1 MADLNQLACFM
12 DACEE
17 ANPRYPLPCA
27 VVFGGTKGMIF
38 EGDGI
43 KSNRFYV
50 PVTANQWALFERHND
65 NKDCFVA
72 ITVTGAPVFDGTP
85 LLNTCVYWKREAA
98 YAQVQQDI
106 ERLKTKW
113 RDLL

>member
-1 MADLNQLACFM
+1 MTDLNQLARFM

-17 ANPRYPLPCA
+17 VKQGCPLPDA

-38 EGDGI
+38 EGGNI

-50 PVTANQWALFERHND
+50 PVSANQWALFERHND

-85 LLNTCVYWKREAA
+85 LLNACVYWKREAA
-98 YAQVQQDI
+98 YAQVQQDL

-113 RDLL
+113 RDWL